1 MNYQLSQT
9 FSALKHRNF
18 RLWFYGQIVSLIGTW
33 MQATAQGFLLYEL
46 SESPIMLGL
55 AGFSSGLPIWLFS
68 LYSGMISD
76 RFPRRIVIMIA
87 QISMM
92 ILGFTLAFLTFT
104 NLVQPWHIIGLAFLL
119 GTANAFDA
127 PARQSF
133 VVDMVPREE
142 FTNAI
147 ALNSSVFNL
156 GTIIG
161 PSIAGIVYAW
171 LGPAWCFTINGFT
184 FIPVIGALLLMNV
197 PFRKQKIENKSAISN
212 LLDGVKFSFGHK
224 EIRILLINLA
234 AVSIFSFSL
243 MTLMPVWSTTVLGG
257 DVKTNGLLLSARGA
271 GSLVAALMI
280 ANLGSR
286 VNRGKIWTIGGL
298 VMPFALFFFGFY
310 LNLPVSIVMLIILG
324 WSLMSVVNITNAL
337 IQTHV
342 PDNLRG
348 RVMSI
353 YVLVLMGSFPLGSLL
368 IGWLADSFTAPVAV
382 IICAIVMACVLGTIH
397 IIHPSIRKFN

>member
-1 MNYQLSQT
+1 
-9 FSALKHRNF
+9 
-18 RLWFYGQIVSLIGTW
+18 
-33 MQATAQGFLLYEL
+33 
-46 SESPIMLGL
+46 
-55 AGFSSGLPIWLFS
+55 
-68 LYSGMISD
+68 
-76 RFPRRIVIMIA
+76 
-87 QISMM
+87 
-92 ILGFTLAFLTFT
+92 
-104 NLVQPWHIIGLAFLL
+104 
-119 GTANAFDA
+119 
-127 PARQSF
+127 
-133 VVDMVPREE
+133 MVPREE

-171 LGPAWCFTINGFT
+171 LGPAWCFTINGLT
-184 FIPVIGALLLMNV
+184 FIPVIGALFLMNV
-197 PFRKQKIENKSAISN
+197 SFRMQKIENKSAISN

-224 EIRILLINLA
+224 EIRFLLINLA

-286 VNRGKIWTIGGL
+286 VNRGKIWTFGGL

-310 LNLPVSIVMLIILG
+310 INLPVSIVMLVILG

-368 IGWLADSFTAPVAV
+368 VGWWADAFTAPVTV
-382 IICAIVMACVLGTIH
+382 IICAIVMACVLGAIH
-397 IIHPSIRKFN
+397 IIHPSIREFN